1 MSIIT
6 EKVSYLCG
14 LAEGMKIDANTN
26 EGKLLTEII
35 SVLGEIAD
43 ELEFTEEAIDELSD
57 KVFELEDEVY
67 GEDDCDCCDD
77 YDDDEP
83 FVVNCPKCNEDFFVY
98 VEDLESDEAISCPNC
113 GQEVE
118 LEFDECDCD
127 CDDCCDCE

>member
-14 LAEGMKIDANTN
+14 LAEGMKIDTNTN
-26 EGKLLTEII
+26 EGKLFAEII

-43 ELEFTEEAIDELSD
+43 ELEFMDESIDELSD
-57 KVFELEDEVY
+57 KVFDLEDEVY
-67 GEDDCDCCDD
+67 EDDCDCCDC
-77 YDDDEP
+77 DDEDEP
-83 FVVNCPKCNEDFFVY
+83 FVVNCPSCEEDFFVY
-98 VEDLESDEAISCPNC
+98 YEDLESDEAIACPNC

-118 LEFDECDCD
+118 LEFDDCDCD